1 MKKVTCFFRLILPI
15 IVFQLSFNASVSACQ
30 HANAKTHKKLLKT
43 TIADAREDH
52 YDLKYTKLTIALN
65 NNNTNI
71 AGSVVYYAVV
81 SNPLMNEY
89 VFELLSTLQIDSIFV
104 NNQLCTYTR
113 NANVVT
119 VPLSSAMTA
128 GTFFTTKIVYHGSP
142 TSGTGFFSAGIN
154 AIASPTW
161 GNKVTYTLSA
171 SYHGFE
177 WFPCKQSLKDKIDSS
192 SVWIIVPDSL
202 KAGSNGLLNKVTS
215 LPNNLKRFEWST
227 KYPIDYYLISVSVA
241 NYVDYSYY
249 MHFDNSTDSMLI
261 QNYVYNNPATLPT
274 FKSVIDSTELMI
286 NQLSNLFGRYPFHEE
301 KYGHC
306 MAPLSGGM
314 EHQTMT
320 TLGFFNGTLV
330 VHELGH
336 QWFGDYVTCA
346 NWGDI
351 WLNEGFASYVEQLY
365 VNKFYTPA
373 KAFNYRSAVHNRVMQ
388 QAGGSVFC
396 NDTTDENRIYDSRL
410 TYDKG
415 AAVLHML
422 RYLAPKD
429 SLFFAGIK
437 NYLSA
442 HAFSNATTSDLKT
455 ALSTIYQKN
464 LDTFFNQWVYGEGYP
479 TYSAEWNQ
487 QINGSNYDFVIKLNQ
502 TTSMPSSVAAFNLPL
517 PVLLRSPQGDT
528 MLYLT
533 FNTATATYNWPTN
546 TFTKTISSV
555 EIDPSNWIINKTGPI
570 IKNTALNI
578 PTTVYQTLK
587 VAPNPTKDVWHIN
600 QVAVG
605 TSLQLIDING
615 KLLWNETATSGEI
628 QIPAKN
634 LTPGMYILIVKDAT
648 ANQQSIQL
656 IKE

>member
-1 MKKVTCFFRLILPI
+1 MKKITCFFRLILPI
-15 IVFQLSFNASVSACQ
+15 IVFQLGFNASVSACQ

-43 TIADAREDH
+43 TIADVREDH

-89 VFELLSTLQIDSIFV
+89 VFELLSTIQIDSIFV

-128 GTFFTTKIVYHGSP
+128 GTFFTTKIVYHGTP

-154 AIASPTW
+154 TIASPSW

-192 SVWIIVPDSL
+192 SVWITVPDSL

-286 NQLSNLFGRYPFHEE
+286 NQLSNLFGRYPFYEE

-351 WLNEGFASYVEQLY
+351 WLNEGFASYSEQLMLENLY
-365 VNKFYTPA
+365 PGQEVQNMA
-373 KAFNYRSAVHNRVMQ
+373 GVHTNVMS
-388 QAGGSVFC
+388 QAGGSVWVLDSL
-396 NDTTDENRIYDSRL
+396 NESRIFSGRL

-415 AAVLHML
+415 AAIIHSM
-422 RYLAPKD
+422 RYIMNND
-429 SLFFAGIK
+429 SLFFETLQNFLTSKAYATAYGIDVRD
-437 NYLSA
+437 
-442 HAFSNATTSDLKT
+442 AFTQASGIDYTP
-455 ALSTIYQKN
+455 
-464 LDTFFNQWVYGEGYP
+464 FFDEWYFGEGFP
-479 TYSAEWNQ
+479 TYSIEWRQ
-487 QINGSNYDFVIKLNQ
+487 LGSDALVKISH
-502 TTSMPSSVAAFNLPL
+502 TSSMPNVTPTFTNPIDLKFTRPGNS
-517 PVLLRSPQGDT
+517 DT
-528 MLYLT
+528 T
-533 FNTATATYNWPTN
+533 IRFDITSNAN
-546 TFTKTISSV
+546 TFQISGIGTINNSIV
-555 EIDPSNWIINKTGPI
+555 IDPSNWIVNQNGTIVMNELLDITSMNSEKGI
-570 IKNTALNI
+570 
-578 PTTVYQTLK
+578 TLY
-587 VAPNPTKDVWHIN
+587 PNPSTDEIRIEQLVRPATYVIYDMFGKIQQKGTAANN
-600 QVAVG
+600 QPI
-605 TSLQLIDING
+605 SLKSLLAGSYLMLIETDGKQL
-615 KLLWNETATSGEI
+615 KKSF
-628 QIPAKN
+628 
-634 LTPGMYILIVKDAT
+634 
-648 ANQQSIQL
+648 
-656 IKE
+656 IKR